1 MVLRGHPFKSHRWLQ
16 GEQKEIIESINTKRS
31 SRITGLTA
39 LFCLLVVKLLILN
52 NVYLLVW
59 QVKINKAF

>member
-1 MVLRGHPFKSHRWLQ
+1 MASEGRR
-16 GEQKEIIESINTKRS
+16 EIIESTNTKRS
-31 SRITGLTA
+31 SRITDLTA

-59 QVKINKAF
+59 QLKINKEF